1 MIDMVKSIGIVKSKK
16 DDFIICD
23 TYLDDGFPGYAMDCV
38 TYVGYALLEHYI
50 VHELCGA
57 RYQVLWGGLLSEG
70 KNRLAVGL
78 AIHELLS
85 TDEQP
90 ALSYIN
96 GSTTMQWDHDI
107 DANYGPSVQEMLL
120 EALADLSL

>member
-1 MIDMVKSIGIVKSKK
+1 MKTTINASKSAESARVGLISQFIWSQPGFTDDRQHMIDMVKSIGIVKSKK

-57 RYQVLWGGLLSEG
+57 RYQVSWGRTPFGR
-70 KNRLAVGL
+70 K
-78 AIHELLS
+78 
-85 TDEQP
+85 EQAGGWTCHP
-90 ALSYIN
+90 
-96 GSTTMQWDHDI
+96 
-107 DANYGPSVQEMLL
+107 
-120 EALADLSL
+120 